1 MQIVFATHNPNKLK
15 EVQEIVPKSIKLL
28 SLDDIGC
35 LEDIPETADTVE
47 GNALIKAKHVFENYN
62 YPCFADD
69 TGLFVEALNGEP
81 GVYSARYAGID
92 KDAEANNNKLLQKL
106 ISFNNRKAFFKTVIA
121 YKTENTTQN
130 FTGICPGKILKSPE
144 GQAGFGYDPIFK
156 PEGFQGSFASM
167 NSKTKNQISHRA
179 LALKKFVE
187 FINLTY

>member
-1 MQIVFATHNPNKLK
+1 MEIVFATHNSNKLK
-15 EVQEIVPKSIKLL
+15 EAQEILPKSIKLL

-92 KDAEANNNKLLQKL
+92 KDANANNNKLLQKL
-106 ISFNNRKAFFKTVIA
+106 VPFNNRKAFFKTVIA
-121 YKTENTTQN
+121 YKTEYATQN
-130 FTGICPGKILKSPE
+130 FTGICAGKILTSSE

-156 PEGFQGSFASM
+156 PDGFQISFASM